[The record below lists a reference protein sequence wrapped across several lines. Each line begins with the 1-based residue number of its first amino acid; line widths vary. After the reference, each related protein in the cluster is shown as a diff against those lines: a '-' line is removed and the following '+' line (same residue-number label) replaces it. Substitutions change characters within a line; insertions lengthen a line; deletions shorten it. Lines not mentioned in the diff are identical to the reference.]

1 MDKTLL
7 RPLFQKR
14 FMELHKP
21 QGFVNGGPAMNFQ
34 QIAMGNQNKQNDKGI
49 MELDVVNNPVSGIDE
64 DVNVETAVEVLDP
77 TVKTETVEA
86 IQKGREKAKQDSLF
100 TDSEKKGIFAAQL
113 ALALRQPG
121 DPIANLAG
129 GLGMG
134 AMSLADLKAT
144 EAELDAQK
152 AKFSK
157 TKEAIDTTTN
167 LPVFVTE
174 QQIQTQLNPDG
185 SPRFTPKG
193 KEEEKQKLITVYDT
207 VEKRPRTIFESDVL
221 SLLDKNPNQERFIS
235 GLNSPVDVELLED
248 VPNVGPK
255 GKETSVTQAEI
266 LTNPSAYKKKKSE
279 FLDSMTK
286 YVKKPEL
293 QAQLQR
299 YNDSFKKLQAGAHL
313 DDVIQLIESD
323 VKERGAVSGGIG
335 KVSQAIASGKA
346 YAAFLG
352 LKIERDKAIIN
363 PKSNRSVYAEN
374 YNDLELA
381 MRNPDAYLNKYNID
395 KNSRQGRSLRTLAGS
410 FKSEFAQADAALDS
424 SLINLAY
431 AVAKAREEGGR
442 FSVSDIELALRSIGG
457 SSNTNILLTKLARTG
472 FTILSPAV
480 KDFEDSIMM
489 MDEELNP
496 TGKFERYKNNERL
509 FKLRDRVEEYKYYGR
524 QEQKARDLKKKEIEQ
539 GGGETE
545 SQDPIDDPYGG
556 KN

>member
-1 MDKTLL
+1 M
-7 RPLFQKR
+7 
-14 FMELHKP
+14 
-21 QGFVNGGPAMNFQ
+21 
-34 QIAMGNQNKQNDKGI
+34 
-49 MELDVVNNPVSGIDE
+49 
-64 DVNVETAVEVLDP
+64 
-77 TVKTETVEA
+77 
-86 IQKGREKAKQDSLF
+86 
-100 TDSEKKGIFAAQL
+100 
-113 ALALRQPG
+113 
-121 DPIANLAG
+121 
-129 GLGMG
+129 
-134 AMSLADLKAT
+134 
-144 EAELDAQK
+144 
-152 AKFSK
+152 
-157 TKEAIDTTTN
+157 
-167 LPVFVTE
+167 
-174 QQIQTQLNPDG
+174 
-185 SPRFTPKG
+185 
-193 KEEEKQKLITVYDT
+193 
-207 VEKRPRTIFESDVL
+207 
-221 SLLDKNPNQERFIS
+221 
-235 GLNSPVDVELLED
+235 
-248 VPNVGPK
+248 
-255 GKETSVTQAEI
+255 
-266 LTNPSAYKKKKSE
+266 
-279 FLDSMTK
+279 
-286 YVKKPEL
+286 
-293 QAQLQR
+293 QR

-524 QEQKARDLKKKEIEQ
+524 QEQKARDQKKKEIEQ
-539 GGGETE
+539 GGGETDDL
-545 SQDPIDDPYGG
+545 DPVPDPYGE
-556 KN
+556 KK

>member
-7 RPLFQKR
+7 RPLFKKR
-14 FMELHKP
+14 YLELNP
-21 QGFVNGGPAMNFQ
+21 PRGFKAGAAIDFQ
-34 QIAMGNQNKQNDKGI
+34 QVAMGNQSKQNDKGI
-49 MELDVVNNPVSGIDE
+49 MELDVINNPVSGIDE
-64 DVNVETAVEVLDP
+64 DVNKETAVEVLDP

-100 TDSEKKGIFAAQL
+100 TDSERLGIFAALLSQGIGRPGPITENIGP
-113 ALALRQPG
+113 ALSGAALG
-121 DPIANLAG
+121 
-129 GLGMG
+129 
-134 AMSLADLKAT
+134 LADLRAT
-144 EAELDAQK
+144 EAELSPKLEFKDSEQ
-152 AKFSK
+152 
-157 TKEAIDTTTN
+157 
-167 LPVFVTE
+167 VFDKLTGSTAFATE
-174 QQIQTQLNPDG
+174 QQKQTEFLEDG
-185 SPRFTPKG
+185 SPRYVPVGEKG
-193 KEEEKQKLITVYDT
+193 KEKLITVYDT
-207 VEKRPRTIFESDVL
+207 VEKRPRTIFESEVL

-235 GLNSPVDVELLED
+235 GLNSPIDVELLED
-248 VPNVGPK
+248 VPGLGSK
-255 GKETSVTQAEI
+255 GDETSVTQAEI
-266 LTNPSAYKKKKSE
+266 LTNPSAYKKQKNQ

-286 YVKKPEL
+286 YVKKPEIE
-293 QAQLQR
+293 AQRKR
-299 YNDSFKKLQAGAHL
+299 YDAAFTKLQQGAHL
-313 DDVIQLIESD
+313 DDIIQLIESD

-489 MDEELNP
+489 MDEELDP
-496 TGKFERYKNNERL
+496 KGKFERYRNNKRL

-524 QEQKARDLKKKEIEQ
+524 QEQKARDQKKKEIEQ
-539 GGGETE
+539 GGGQT
-545 SQDPIDDPYGG
+545 DDLTPVPDPYQGID
-556 KN
+556 